1 MAASLGLFK
10 AILLKAR
17 QRLPYFYRGLGL
29 VWNVARPWT
38 IAWLIL
44 LVLQG
49 LLPAA
54 TVYLTKLLVDG
65 VVTAISGNPARVLPL
80 VLLLGAVMFL
90 IEIVRAA
97 INWVRAVQ
105 AELVQD
111 HVAGLIQEQSVAVDL
126 AFYELPDYYDHL
138 HRARAESSSRPVALL
153 ENFGSLLQNSI
164 TLLAMGAILIP
175 LGPWLSLVLFLSTLP
190 ALYVVL
196 RYALVQYE
204 WRQRTTPLERKA
216 WYYDWLVTGA
226 ESAAEIRLFDLGR
239 LFQRTYQQ
247 FRNNLRAERLRL
259 VFRQNLAELLAS
271 TFALAIAGV
280 ALGWMAWQA
289 ALGLVTL
296 GELALIYVAF
306 NQGQRLIRTLLES
319 VGQLYTNGL
328 FLTNLFEFLDLKP
341 KVQASANSKVELSG
355 CETGIEF
362 HNVSFRYPNSPIK
375 TLDGFSLQIPAG
387 KIAAI
392 IGPNGAGKST
402 LIKLICRF
410 YDPDHG
416 RIMIDGK
423 DIKDVPTSNLRR
435 LLTVLFQQP
444 FHYNA
449 TVRENVAYGDLEH
462 EPTEK
467 EIEEAI
473 DAAGAAET
481 LTRLPKRLET
491 FLGKSFEMG
500 TELSIGEWQRIALAR
515 AFLRQAPII
524 LLDEPTSALDPWAES
539 NWLARFRRRAGQRT
553 AVIITHRLSTAMH
566 ADVIYVV
573 REGRVVESGTHEELL
588 AFDGLYAE
596 SWEHQAMKQET
607 R

>member
-1 MAASLGLFK
+1 MAASFGLFK

-54 TVYLTKLLVDG
+54 TVYLTKLLVDS
-65 VVTAISGNPARVLPL
+65 VVAAISGRPARVLSL
-80 VLLLGAVMFL
+80 VLLLGAVMLL

-111 HVAGLIQEQSVAVDL
+111 QVASLIHEKSVSVDL

-138 HRARAESSSRPVALL
+138 HRARSESSSRPVALL

-226 ESAAEIRLFDLGR
+226 DSAAEIRIFDLGR
-239 LFQRTYQQ
+239 FFQRTYQQ
-247 FRNNLRAERLRL
+247 FRNKLRIERLSL

-289 ALGLVTL
+289 AHGLVTL

-341 KVQASANSKVELSG
+341 AIQASSNAKELSG
-355 CETGIEF
+355 CERGIEF
-362 HNVSFRYPNSPIK
+362 RNVSFRYPNSPIK
-375 TLDGFSLQIPAG
+375 TLDNFCLQIPAG

-402 LIKLICRF
+402 LIKLLCRF

-423 DIKDVPTSNLRR
+423 DLKDLPTSNLRR
-435 LLTVLFQQP
+435 LITVLFQQP

-449 TVRENVAYGDLEH
+449 TVRENVAYGDLQH
-462 EPTEK
+462 QPTEQ
-467 EIEEAI
+467 EIHDAI
-473 DAAGAAET
+473 EAAGATET
-481 LTRLPKRLET
+481 LARLPEGLET
-491 FLGKSFEMG
+491 FLGKSFEAG
-500 TELSIGEWQRIALAR
+500 TELSVGEWQRIALAR
-515 AFLRQAPII
+515 AFLRQAPIF

-539 NWLARFRRRAGQRT
+539 NWLTRFRQRAGQRT
-553 AVIITHRLSTAMH
+553 VVIITHRLSTAMH

-573 REGRVVESGTHEELL
+573 QEGRVVESGTHDELL
-588 AFDGLYAE
+588 ALDGLYAE

>member
-1 MAASLGLFK
+1 
-10 AILLKAR
+10 
-17 QRLPYFYRGLGL
+17 
-29 VWNVARPWT
+29 
-38 IAWLIL
+38 
-44 LVLQG
+44 
-49 LLPAA
+49 
-54 TVYLTKLLVDG
+54 
-65 VVTAISGNPARVLPL
+65 
-80 VLLLGAVMFL
+80 
-90 IEIVRAA
+90 
-97 INWVRAVQ
+97 
-105 AELVQD
+105 
-111 HVAGLIQEQSVAVDL
+111 
-126 AFYELPDYYDHL
+126 
-138 HRARAESSSRPVALL
+138 
-153 ENFGSLLQNSI
+153 
-164 TLLAMGAILIP
+164 MGAILIP

-226 ESAAEIRLFDLGR
+226 DSAAEIRIFDLGR
-239 LFQRTYQQ
+239 FFQRTYQQ
-247 FRNNLRAERLRL
+247 FRNKLRIERLSL

-289 ALGLVTL
+289 AHGLVTL

-341 KVQASANSKVELSG
+341 AIQASSNAKELSG
-355 CETGIEF
+355 CERGIEF
-362 HNVSFRYPNSPIK
+362 RNVSFRYPNSPIK
-375 TLDGFSLQIPAG
+375 TLDDFCLQIPAG

-402 LIKLICRF
+402 LIKLLCRF

-423 DIKDVPTSNLRR
+423 DLKDLPTSNLRR
-435 LLTVLFQQP
+435 LITVLFQQP

-449 TVRENVAYGDLEH
+449 TVRENVAYGDLQH
-462 EPTEK
+462 QPTEQ
-467 EIEEAI
+467 EIHDAI
-473 DAAGAAET
+473 EAAGATET
-481 LTRLPKRLET
+481 LARLPEGLET
-491 FLGKSFEMG
+491 FLGKSFEAG
-500 TELSIGEWQRIALAR
+500 TELSVGEWQRIALAR
-515 AFLRQAPII
+515 AFLRQAPIF

-539 NWLARFRRRAGQRT
+539 NWLTRFRQRAGQRT
-553 AVIITHRLSTAMH
+553 VVIITHRLSTAMH

-573 REGRVVESGTHEELL
+573 QEGRVVESGTHGELL
-588 AFDGLYAE
+588 ALDGLYAE

>member
-54 TVYLTKLLVDG
+54 TVYLTKLFVDS

-226 ESAAEIRLFDLGR
+226 DSAAEIRLFDLGR

-247 FRNNLRAERLRL
+247 FRNNLRTERLRL

-280 ALGWMAWQA
+280 ALGWMAWKA
-289 ALGLVTL
+289 SRGLVTL

-328 FLTNLFEFLDLKP
+328 FLTNLFEFLDLKT
-341 KVQASANSKVELSG
+341 KGS
-355 CETGIEF
+355 
-362 HNVSFRYPNSPIK
+362 
-375 TLDGFSLQIPAG
+375 
-387 KIAAI
+387 
-392 IGPNGAGKST
+392 
-402 LIKLICRF
+402 
-410 YDPDHG
+410 
-416 RIMIDGK
+416 
-423 DIKDVPTSNLRR
+423 
-435 LLTVLFQQP
+435 
-444 FHYNA
+444 
-449 TVRENVAYGDLEH
+449 
-462 EPTEK
+462 
-467 EIEEAI
+467 
-473 DAAGAAET
+473 
-481 LTRLPKRLET
+481 
-491 FLGKSFEMG
+491 
-500 TELSIGEWQRIALAR
+500 
-515 AFLRQAPII
+515 
-524 LLDEPTSALDPWAES
+524 
-539 NWLARFRRRAGQRT
+539 GQRQ
-553 AVIITHRLSTAMH
+553 L
-566 ADVIYVV
+566 
-573 REGRVVESGTHEELL
+573 
-588 AFDGLYAE
+588 
-596 SWEHQAMKQET
+596 
-607 R
+607 

>member
-1 MAASLGLFK
+1 MAASFGLFK

-54 TVYLTKLLVDG
+54 TVYLTKLLVDS
-65 VVTAISGNPARVLPL
+65 VVAAISGRPARVLSL
-80 VLLLGAVMFL
+80 VLLLGAVMLL

-111 HVAGLIQEQSVAVDL
+111 HVASLIHEKSVSVDL

-138 HRARAESSSRPVALL
+138 HRARSESSSRPVALL

-226 ESAAEIRLFDLGR
+226 DSAAEIRIFDLGR
-239 LFQRTYQQ
+239 FFQRTYQK
-247 FRNNLRAERLRL
+247 FRNKLRIERLSL

-289 ALGLVTL
+289 ARGLVTL

-341 KVQASANSKVELSG
+341 AIQTSGNAKELSG
-355 CETGIEF
+355 CERGIEF
-362 HNVSFRYPNSPIK
+362 RNVSFRYPNSPIK
-375 TLDGFSLQIPAG
+375 TLDNFCLQIPAG

-402 LIKLICRF
+402 LIKLLCRF

-423 DIKDVPTSNLRR
+423 DLKDLPTSNLRR
-435 LLTVLFQQP
+435 LITVLFQQP

-449 TVRENVAYGDLEH
+449 TVRENVAYGDLQH
-462 EPTEK
+462 QPTEQ
-467 EIEEAI
+467 EIHDAI
-473 DAAGAAET
+473 EAAGATET
-481 LTRLPKRLET
+481 LARLPEGLET
-491 FLGKSFEMG
+491 FLGKSFEAG
-500 TELSIGEWQRIALAR
+500 TELSVGEWQRIALAR
-515 AFLRQAPII
+515 AFLRQAPIF

-539 NWLARFRRRAGQRT
+539 NWLTRFRQRAGQRT
-553 AVIITHRLSTAMH
+553 VVIITHRLSTAMH

-573 REGRVVESGTHEELL
+573 QEGRVVESGTHDELL
-588 AFDGLYAE
+588 ALDGLYAE